1 MYVVAGARPEPRL
14 GDHDTKDLGNV
25 SFNPDR
31 RSLQGNGG
39 DESHENVRNISTS
52 ATLRN
57 AGKEV
62 VTERPPLHRAKTKGK
77 EGANQNGNG
86 YKGLV
91 VTDSVG
97 RRKIEEERLA
107 THLKKLKAEDAIE
120 RGPRRS
126 HPTAPSTSPS

>member
-77 EGANQNGNG
+77 EGANQNSNG
-86 YKGLV
+86 YKGPV
-91 VTDSVG
+91 FTNRVG
-97 RRKIEEERLA
+97 RMKMEEERLA
-107 THLKKLKAEDAIE
+107 THLKNLEADTY
-120 RGPRRS
+120 S
-126 HPTAPSTSPS
+126 V